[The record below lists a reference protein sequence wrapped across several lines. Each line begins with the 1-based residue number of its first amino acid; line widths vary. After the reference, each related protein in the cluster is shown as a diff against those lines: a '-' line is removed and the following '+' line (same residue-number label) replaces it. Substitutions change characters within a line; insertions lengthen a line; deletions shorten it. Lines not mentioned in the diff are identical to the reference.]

1 MGKYQTS
8 YRRADEQST
17 KRKGVHPIWRGVGF
31 VMIVLIPFMGY
42 AGAMVLLD
50 LNKQYH
56 WYAIP
61 RDLLATGQADP
72 LLYVKI
78 GLSILVTL
86 VFYAIL
92 TLVTFIINR
101 IFAPSPYG
109 PYDVPPSEIY
119 RRPKRRR

>member
-8 YRRADEQST
+8 YRRMDEQET

-42 AGAMVLLD
+42 AGALVLLD

-61 RDLLATGQADP
+61 RDLLAIGQADP

-78 GLSILVTL
+78 GLSVLVSL

-92 TLVTFIINR
+92 TLITFIINR
-101 IFAPSPYG
+101 AFAPSPYG
-109 PYDVPPSEIY
+109 PYDVAPNEVY